1 MVKKISELNE
11 PTYKLDDLNKLFTLG
26 YKIGEDGLNT
36 NVKINQSSL
45 RDAILSNI
53 SNAIYSSSSDGS
65 NKVTLKNKI
74 DALSDELSQL
84 SATTGSF
91 ITNDDL
97 QEKLSSIFT
106 DENINDEDIISFIND
121 NIAESTK
128 EYASSVDIFNTI
140 IKKIKELHENQI
152 ENDDDEPSNPP
163 LTDTTEIENKIIKLE
178 NVLGLNAD
186 IKCPNIEFDIPSNFS
201 DTEKSYI
208 DAAKNYNDTLGKY
221 IVISSDDY
229 SKKGIVDSSV
239 TDKKITDINKSIP
252 NISTHF
258 VINPIS
264 VTLTGKYIDYSNIS
278 NLIINCRDTINSI
291 NNICD
296 IIPLFYYE
304 EGSSQDSQD
313 ANNYVKKL
321 SDIKGELNT
330 IDVNGFIEND
340 YPSIILSLLDNI
352 TESYTEIESNLN
364 VNDNWSG
371 IISVND
377 ELDNLIAEL
386 RTLLNL
392 ENEDAID
399 FDLIKSKISNFY
411 SALETNFKN
420 LSTTINSET
429 ITLKQLPEE
438 TKIDRDNITSI
449 LSSFEELVENPNINE
464 LEKSLYDHYK
474 DIENAFKNLTAIPA
488 DITELAIKNN
498 TKIIEVKE
506 ILFDEYGNYNS
517 DYGFDINSKNSL
529 YIKSE
534 IDSIKNYWL
543 PGGLD
548 DEEDIDAYFKHVENI
563 IASKA
568 FAIQNKQ
575 ELFEAFFN
583 GLKICLDTYNC
594 YWSGNVN
601 KGNDFAMIYNKLYDI
616 ELLQFINVVGE
627 NEDGAYLKEKIIA
640 ASSPMINSETEII
653 KNNLIKIGEFISGA
667 SGVTEDRLSERLKP
681 IEDDI
686 IDIKDDITDIETD
699 ITNIE
704 DNIST
709 IKKRLDIEV
718 PGRINA
724 ESDKIL
730 NNLEPK
736 IISNSNLLA
745 ENITKVNHLS
755 DNIQNYSGFINY
767 DIVHDEID
775 IDSLGIIT
783 VKGSTTTYK
792 RYEADESGILYIIKG
807 ESTAIKFIP
816 YTILDTETNYE
827 PNEFYK
833 SLYCSEEGLNVP
845 FISINLL
852 KGSGVIF
859 PSDVNQKLY
868 FIPYLT
874 VAEIDDIIKE

>member
-1 MVKKISELNE
+1 MAKKISELNE

-53 SNAIYSSSSDGS
+53 SNAVYSSSSDGS
-65 NKVTLKNKI
+65 TNITLKDKI
-74 DALSDELSQL
+74 DTLYDELSDI
-84 SATTGSF
+84 SDTTGSF
-91 ITNDDL
+91 ITSSAVD
-97 QEKLSSIFT
+97 EKLSSIFT
-106 DENINDEDIISFIND
+106 NENISDEDIISFINEGKKD
-121 NIAESTK
+121 S
-128 EYASSVDIFNTI
+128 ASSIEIFKAI
-140 IKKIKELHENQI
+140 IEKIKELHENQI
-152 ENDDDEPSNPP
+152 DDDNDNPSSPP
-163 LTDTTEIENKIIKLE
+163 LIDTTEIENKIDKLE
-178 NVLGLNAD
+178 NVIGLTG
-186 IKCPNIEFDIPSNFS
+186 IKCPNIKFDIPIIFG

-208 DAAKNYNDTLGKY
+208 DAAEKYNGTLEKY
-221 IVISSDDY
+221 IVVSSNDY
-229 SKKGIVDSSV
+229 SKKGILDGSV
-239 TDKKITDINKSIP
+239 TNKKITDINESIT
-252 NISTHF
+252 NISMHF
-258 VINPIS
+258 VIDPIS
-264 VTLTGKYIDYSNIS
+264 ATLTDKYIDYSKIS
-278 NLIINCRDTINSI
+278 DSITDCHDAISSI

-321 SDIKGELNT
+321 NDIKNELDT

-340 YPSIILSLLDNI
+340 YSSVILSLLDDI
-352 TESYTEIESNLN
+352 SKSYTEIESNLN
-364 VNDNWSG
+364 VNDNWGS

-377 ELDNLIAEL
+377 ELDNLIADL

-399 FDLIKSKISNFY
+399 FDSIKNKISDFY
-411 SALETNFKN
+411 SGLETNFKN

-429 ITLKQLPEE
+429 IALKQLPEE

-449 LSSFEELVENPNINE
+449 LNSFEELIENPDIHE

-474 DIENAFKNLTAIPA
+474 DIENAFEILTAIPA
-488 DITELAIKNN
+488 DITETAIKNN
-498 TKIIEVKE
+498 AKIIKVKE
-506 ILFDEYGNYNS
+506 ILFDENGNYNLN
-517 DYGFDINSKNSL
+517 YGFDINSKSSL

-543 PGGLD
+543 PDGDAKLNNK
-548 DEEDIDAYFKHVENI
+548 EAIDAYFKHVENI

-568 FAIQNKQ
+568 FATQNN
-575 ELFEAFFN
+575 ETYFETFFN
-583 GLKICLDTYNC
+583 DLKNCLDTYNC
-594 YWSGNVN
+594 YWSGDND
-601 KGNDFAMIYNKLYDI
+601 KGNAFALIYNKLYDI
-616 ELLQFINVVGE
+616 DLLQFINVVGTD
-627 NEDGAYLKEKIIA
+627 EDTNGAYLNEKIIA
-640 ASSPMINSETEII
+640 ASSPIINSETEII
-653 KNNLIKIGEFISGA
+653 KNNLIKIGESISGA

-686 IDIKDDITDIETD
+686 IDIKDNITDIETD

-704 DNIST
+704 NNIST

-745 ENITKVNHLS
+745 ENITKVNHFS

-767 DIVHDEID
+767 NIVHDEID

-816 YTILDTETNYE
+816 YTTLDTETNYE